1 MAPRRCA
8 AERFPAPRG
17 RSRPAAPTLS
27 GVPAAAARTWTA
39 PPFYDLR
46 SNLRVL
52 RRGPYD
58 PCYRTEDG
66 AVWRATRTPEGPATL
81 RLTARAAGTE
91 VHGEAWG
98 PGAEWALDRL
108 PALLG
113 AEDDPSAFTPHH
125 RLTREAHRRNPGLR
139 LPRTG
144 LVMEA
149 LIPSVLE
156 QKVTTHEAYRAWR
169 LLVRRFGERAPGPH
183 DGMYVMPDCRTWCRI
198 PSWEWHRAGVD
209 SKRSAAVIR
218 AAQRAARLE
227 EAASMELA
235 PAMARLQLIPGIG
248 PWTAAETLQR
258 SNGAPDALTV
268 GDLHLPRI
276 IGHSLTGARDTDDD
290 GMLEL
295 LAPYEGQRHRAAR
308 LILMV
313 GRGPSRR
320 QPKFPIADIARL

>member
-1 MAPRRCA
+1 
-8 AERFPAPRG
+8 
-17 RSRPAAPTLS
+17 
-27 GVPAAAARTWTA
+27 VPAARTRTWTA
-39 PPFYDLR
+39 PPHYDLR
-46 SNLRVL
+46 GNLRVL

-58 PCYRTEDG
+58 PCYRAEG
-66 AVWRATRTPEGPATL
+66 GSVWRATRTPAGPATL
-81 RLTARAAGTE
+81 RLTARNAGAE
-91 VHGEAWG
+91 VHAEAWG
-98 PGAEWALDRL
+98 PGSEWALDRL
-108 PALLG
+108 PAMLG

-125 RLTREAHRRNPGLR
+125 PLTREAHRRHPGLR

-169 LLVRRFGERAPGPH
+169 LLVRRHGERAPGPH
-183 DGMYVMPDCRTWCRI
+183 DGMYVMPDSRAWCRI

-227 EAASMELA
+227 EAAAMELSA
-235 PAMARLQLIPGIG
+235 AMARLQLIPGIG

-258 SNGAPDALTV
+258 SNGDPDALTV

-276 IGHSLTGARDTDDD
+276 VGYSLTGARDTDDD

-308 LILMV
+308 LIMLA
-313 GRGPSRR
+313 GRAPARR
-320 QPKFPIADIARL
+320 QPRFPIGDIARL

>member
-1 MAPRRCA
+1 MPTRVWSAPDA
-8 AERFPAPRG
+8 
-17 RSRPAAPTLS
+17 
-27 GVPAAAARTWTA
+27 
-39 PPFYDLR
+39 YDLR
-46 SNLRVL
+46 RNLRVL

-58 PCYRTEDG
+58 PCFRTEG
-66 AVWRATRTPEGPATL
+66 GVVWRATRTPEGPATL
-81 RLTARAAGTE
+81 RLVPDPAHASIRA
-91 VHGEAWG
+91 EAWG
-98 PGAEWALDRL
+98 PGAEWSLEQL

-113 AEDDPSAFTPHH
+113 AEDEPGAFVPHH
-125 RLTREAHRRNPGLR
+125 RLTREAHRRHPGLR

-156 QKVTTHEAYRAWR
+156 QKVTTVEAYRAWR

-183 DGMYVMPDCRTWCRI
+183 PDLYVMPDRRAWCRI

-209 SKRSAAVIR
+209 NKRSDTVVR
-218 AAQRAARLE
+218 AAQRGARLE

-235 PAMARLQLIPGIG
+235 AAMRRLQLIPGIG

-258 SNGAPDALTV
+258 SNGDPDALSL

-276 IGHSLTGARDTDDD
+276 VGYSLTGARNTDDA

-308 LILMV
+308 LILLAGRAPDRRAPRVPV
-313 GRGPSRR
+313 G
-320 QPKFPIADIARL
+320 DIARL

>member
-1 MAPRRCA
+1 M
-8 AERFPAPRG
+8 
-17 RSRPAAPTLS
+17 PAAP
-27 GVPAAAARTWTA
+27 ARTWTA
-39 PPFYDLR
+39 PPYYDLR

-58 PCYRTEDG
+58 PCYRTEGG
-66 AVWRATRTPEGPATL
+66 AVWRTTRTPEGPATL
-81 RLTARAAGTE
+81 RLTAQAAGTE
-91 VHGEAWG
+91 VHAEAWG
-98 PGAEWALDRL
+98 PGGEWALDRL

-113 AEDDPSAFTPHH
+113 AEDDPSVFTAHH
-125 RLTREAHRRNPGLR
+125 RLTREAHRRHPGLR

-169 LLVRRFGERAPGPH
+169 LLVRRYGERAPGPH
-183 DGMYVMPDCRTWCRI
+183 DGMYVMPDSRTWCRI

-209 SKRSAAVIR
+209 NKRSATVIR

-227 EAASMELA
+227 EASSMELSA
-235 PAMARLQLIPGIG
+235 AMARLQLIPGIG

-276 IGHSLTGARDTDDD
+276 IGYSLTGARDTDDD

-313 GRGPSRR
+313 GRAPARR
-320 QPKFPIADIARL
+320 QPKFPIGDIARL